1 VIGPTGLPQ
10 YRYPDWRAGLVSRWR
25 DAYGDAADT
34 SPETPDGLVI
44 DTITLETTQLG
55 EAVQSAYANSF
66 VRTAE
71 GVSLDLHLDVF
82 GRQRLAARAT
92 TVTAVWYGDPSTVV
106 WGGVGTG
113 PAATVIA
120 SGVSNGDRYV
130 VQEAGNIP
138 AADDASV
145 VVYEITRVVDG
156 DDYGIEFDDGT
167 GAVEQIIQAS
177 GTDPQTLAEA
187 LAVDV
192 ASTWPAYTV
201 TTHPHPNHDRWVMV
215 VRGSWLT
222 AAIAPSATNPSN
234 AVVYGGVA
242 LRMDADTTGPRQVL
256 AGTLIQIATPAA
268 GLEGVV
274 NPADGRPGRDRES
287 DEAFRSRH
295 FDQINVGG
303 RGTPARIRAAL
314 LDQDPA
320 DRDPLDLEDVAVF
333 NNPDSVTATISG
345 RTLPPNSF
353 EVVLLGDATD
363 EQIAPVLFA
372 QAPAG
377 IRSVGTT
384 TETVDDETSGGPQD
398 VSWTRA
404 TELYLHL
411 AITVTRGEGFPT
423 TGDPAGAIEA
433 AVAADLPVV
442 LRLGRDCY
450 RERVRGL
457 ASCSLP
463 GIVSVVVTADATAAP
478 GDPPTLVGLDIEVA
492 SDEILRVDSS
502 RITVTLV

>member
-1 VIGPTGLPQ
+1 VDTTGTSDGD
-10 YRYPDWRAGLVSRWR
+10 RYEVTQAGTLSGDPSDPGVSFVVR
-25 DAYGDAADT
+25 
-34 SPETPDGLVI
+34 V
-44 DTITLETTQLG
+44 
-55 EAVQSAYANSF
+55 EAVTPGHDYGISIDA
-66 VRTAE
+66 VDTA
-71 GVSLDLHLDVF
+71 
-82 GRQRLAARAT
+82 
-92 TVTAVWYGDPSTVV
+92 TVTAGPSDTPATIAALLADEIATLAPTWTVYAGQDPAGLGLIVCEGKGAEVIDFGSNLTEEADLAFWCAVRV
-106 WGGVGTG
+106 AMEAEETG
-113 PAATVIA
+113 P
-120 SGVSNGDRYV
+120 
-130 VQEAGNIP
+130 Q
-138 AADDASV
+138 
-145 VVYEITRVVDG
+145 
-156 DDYGIEFDDGT
+156 
-167 GAVEQIIQAS
+167 QC
-177 GTDPQTLAEA
+177 
-187 LAVDV
+187 
-192 ASTWPAYTV
+192 
-201 TTHPHPNHDRWVMV
+201 
-215 VRGSWLT
+215 
-222 AAIAPSATNPSN
+222 
-234 AVVYGGVA
+234 
-242 LRMDADTTGPRQVL
+242 L
-256 AGTLIQIATPAA
+256 AGTLRSVETPAA
-268 GLEGVV
+268 GLEGVISTT
-274 NPADGRPGRDRES
+274 DGRPGRDRES
-287 DEAFRSRH
+287 DEAFRARH

-384 TETVDDETSGGPQD
+384 TEIVDDETSGGPQD